1 MKNVAKEK
9 AASFNPNIKTEL
21 PKIKK
26 LKNITISPIEKG
38 FRLLIKIAITS
49 VPSKD
54 PPNRITQP
62 TPSPKVIPPITI
74 TISGLLVRDGNGSK
88 KWVTNE
94 RTVIAKRLRIRN
106 LFPR

>member
-9 AASFNPNIKTEL
+9 AASFNPNIKIEL

-26 LKNITISPIEKG
+26 LKNITICPIEKEV
-38 FRLLIKIAITS
+38 RLLIKMANTS

-54 PPNRITQP
+54 PPNRITLP
-62 TPSPKVIPPITI
+62 TPNPKVIPPSTVTI
-74 TISGLLVRDGNGSK
+74 NGLPVKEGIGSK

-94 RTVIAKRLRIRN
+94 RTVIAKRLRNRN

>member
-9 AASFNPNIKTEL
+9 AASFNPYIKIEL
-21 PKIKK
+21 PKINT

-38 FRLLIKIAITS
+38 VRLLIKIANTS

-54 PPNRITQP
+54 PPNRITLP
-62 TPSPKVIPPITI
+62 TPNPKVIPPITI
-74 TISGLLVRDGNGSK
+74 TINGLLVKDGNGSK